1 MYDYSGKN
9 TQIFFW
15 GGGEYNKLEDQIV
28 IRRSDKLT
36 FFSLSHERS
45 NLSNKWASLDTVWGV
60 GEDI

>member
-9 TQIFFW
+9 TQIFL
-15 GGGEYNKLEDQIV
+15 GGKYNKLEDQIV

-60 GEDI
+60 GKDI

>member
-9 TQIFFW
+9 TQIFL
-15 GGGEYNKLEDQIV
+15 GGKYNKSEDQIV

>member
-9 TQIFFW
+9 TQIFL
-15 GGGEYNKLEDQIV
+15 GGKYNKLEDQIV

-60 GEDI
+60 